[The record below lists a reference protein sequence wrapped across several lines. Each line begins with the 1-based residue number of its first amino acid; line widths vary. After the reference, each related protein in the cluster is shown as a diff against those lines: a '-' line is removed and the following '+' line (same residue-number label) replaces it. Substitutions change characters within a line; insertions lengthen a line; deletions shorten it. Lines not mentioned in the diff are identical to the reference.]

1 MKIYNKLI
9 RDKIPEIIK
18 NDGNMCETNVLNNK
32 DYLKELNKKLYEELK
47 EYDESGEIEELA
59 DLTELIYAIAKFKG
73 CSIEEFNNMRINKRE
88 KRGGFKKRLFL
99 TRVYDFNEIWNE
111 IIKTVH
117 TGDVIYTLAQHNANA
132 IIDINEDGISVK
144 TNDEPEL
151 VKKEWIKAAWSLLAE
166 NGQLTANDIPG
177 PGAFRSSFI
186 LALFAKL
193 SYVEYMIN
201 PIRLYLN
208 RGDIPMENNN
218 DKFILPDNLKGR
230 SLHAKVIPTVC
241 NLENML
247 ENLIKVGG
255 DYYKLKQ
262 WEKRSYKAY
271 IIGEIVDT
279 LLFTEKNNWKDIIR
293 EHILSKRPSDFGAS
307 CIDIYFVAYVSETY
321 GTGKDILLKYIKDNH
336 ISDKNNSAQ
345 AIWQVGK
352 GDGVFLDILNLD
364 GTVKDWDFI
373 RKWAL

>member
-32 DYLKELNKKLYEELK
+32 EYLKELNKKLYEELK
-47 EYDESGEIEELA
+47 EYNESGEIEELA
-59 DLTELIYAIAKFKG
+59 DLTELIYAIAEFKG

-88 KRGGFKKRLFL
+88 KRGRFKKRLFL

-117 TGDVIYTLAQHNANA
+117 AGDVIYTLAQNNPN
-132 IIDINEDGISVK
+132 IILDINRNGIVIQ
-144 TNDEPEL
+144 NDDEPKL
-151 VKKEWIKAAWSLLAE
+151 VKKEWIKAAWSVFAE
-166 NGQLTANDIPG
+166 NGQLIANDIPG
-177 PGAFRSSFI
+177 QGAFRSSFI
-186 LALFAKL
+186 MALLAKL
-193 SYVEYMIN
+193 RYVEYTVD

-208 RGDIPMENNN
+208 RGDIPMESNNG
-218 DKFILPDNLKGR
+218 KLILPDNLKGR
-230 SLHAKVIPTVC
+230 SLHTKVIPTVC

-247 ENLIKVGG
+247 EKLIKVGG
-255 DYYKLKQ
+255 DYYKLRQ

-271 IIGEIVDT
+271 RIGEIVDT

-307 CIDIYFVAYVSETY
+307 CIDIYIVAYVTETY
-321 GTGKDILLKYIKDNH
+321 GTGKDIFCKYIKDNE
-336 ISDKNNSAQ
+336 ISKKKNSAQ

-373 RKWAL
+373 KKWAL